1 MPEIKNTFLKSKM
14 NKDLDSR
21 LIPNGEYRDAQN
33 LSVSQSE
40 GADVGSLENILGNTI
55 ISDLKNKIKTLEA
68 EKLQEYWTGS
78 TVTPT
83 EIQTSQLEI
92 IGYYSAVS
100 IDTLFLFITDYR
112 DSSNDRLSNFAYND
126 ISTSPPGPQFVA
138 KGAMCYIVQF
148 NLISNESRILVGG
161 SFLNFSKTH
170 PILNVNLLE
179 DLLFWTDNRNQPRK
193 INIKKEIGRAHV

>member
-1 MPEIKNTFLKSKM
+1 MRSTE
-14 NKDLDSR
+14 
-21 LIPNGEYRDAQN
+21 
-33 LSVSQSE
+33 
-40 GADVGSLENILGNTI
+40 
-55 ISDLKNKIKTLEA
+55 
-68 EKLQEYWTGS
+68 LQTN
-78 TVTPT
+78 
-83 EIQTSQLEI
+83 QLEI

-112 DSSNDRLSNFAYND
+112 DSSNDRLSNFAPND
-126 ISTSPPGPQFVA
+126 SGDASSIPNNFYY

-148 NLISNESRILVGG
+148 NLISNESRVLVGG

-193 INIKKEIGRAHV
+193 INIKKAALTGSFNGSWETWTGSKTNNPYYHN